1 VWSPWP
7 RLSAAALAAI
17 TVLEAAFT
25 RLQCLRGLHRCG
37 TFAVTNAL
45 SAWLEVTVWREGRT
59 YRQRHERGEP
69 CGPVEDFGPT
79 DRKGTRAVFAPDFT
93 NLPRRAWDLEVMA
106 SRLRELAAL
115 GRGNSDTRFYVA
127 RIGVDGQVEAPIAM
141 TPLRCSGGDAA
152 CEGSRCLQVYRDFAP
167 FGSRRTGP
175 WCADDHVTWS
185 TPIAFDPASPHPS
198 LLRSAAMSLG
208 WTALPVVAAVAT

>member
-17 TVLEAAFT
+17 TILEAAFT
-25 RLQCLRGLHRCG
+25 RLQCLRSLHRCG

-69 CGPVEDFGPT
+69 CGPMEDFGPN
-79 DRKGTRAVFAPDFT
+79 DRKGTRAVVAPDFT
-93 NLPRRAWDLEVMA
+93 ILPRR
-106 SRLRELAAL
+106 SHRLD
-115 GRGNSDTRFYVA
+115 GR
-127 RIGVDGQVEAPIAM
+127 VEAPIAM
-141 TPLRCSGGDAA
+141 TPLHCSGGDVA
-152 CEGSRCLQVYRDFAP
+152 CEGSRRLLAYHDFAP

-175 WCADDHVTWS
+175 
-185 TPIAFDPASPHPS
+185 
-198 LLRSAAMSLG
+198 
-208 WTALPVVAAVAT
+208 